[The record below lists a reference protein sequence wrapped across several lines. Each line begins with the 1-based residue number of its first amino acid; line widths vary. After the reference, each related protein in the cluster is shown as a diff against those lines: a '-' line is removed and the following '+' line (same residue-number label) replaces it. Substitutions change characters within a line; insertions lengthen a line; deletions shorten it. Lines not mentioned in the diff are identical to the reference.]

1 MAAGLRCMMA
11 SQDPSHVAALELGD
25 VNESD
30 SVVIH
35 PNPFGVIGRVAGSA
49 AALSLSALIGAT
61 ATMLNM
67 SVVNDIADAKL
78 YSSRGVNN
86 LEAIRWAAGT
96 RLIVACVALLLAVLA
111 GLRYSRDQ
119 PAIRYTFAADGEE
132 ATESVAGVEAP
143 GWVRMLVGSSIV
155 VSVLAI
161 LLNATAVVLAL
172 HLHESPN
179 FGLPTG

>member
-1 MAAGLRCMMA
+1 MA
-11 SQDPSHVAALELGD
+11 SEDASHVEALELRAVD
-25 VNESD
+25 ETD

-35 PNPFGVIGRVAGSA
+35 PNPFGVIARVAGSA
-49 AALSLSALIGAT
+49 AALALSALIAAT

-78 YSSRGVNN
+78 YSSRGINN
-86 LEAIRWAAGT
+86 LEAIRWAAGI

-119 PAIRYTFAADGEE
+119 PATRYTFTADGEE
-132 ATESVAGVEAP
+132 ATESIVGVDAP
-143 GWVRMLVGSSIV
+143 GWVRLLVGSSVV

-161 LLNATAVVLAL
+161 LLNAVAVALAL

>member
-1 MAAGLRCMMA
+1 MMA
-11 SQDPSHVAALELGD
+11 NQAPSHVEALEHGD

-49 AALSLSALIGAT
+49 GALALSALITAT

-67 SVVNDIADAKL
+67 SVVDDIADAKL
-78 YSSRGVNN
+78 YSSHGINN
-86 LEAIRWAAGT
+86 LEAIRWAAGI
-96 RLIVACVALLLAVLA
+96 RLVVACVALLLAVLA

-119 PAIRYTFAADGEE
+119 PAIRYTFTADGEE

-143 GWVRMLVGSSIV
+143 GWVRLLVGSSVV
-155 VSVLAI
+155 VSLLAI
-161 LLNATAVVLAL
+161 LLNATVMVLAL

-179 FGLPTG
+179 FGLPSG

>member
-1 MAAGLRCMMA
+1 MMA
-11 SQDPSHVAALELGD
+11 SQDPSHVDALGHGD

-35 PNPFGVIGRVAGSA
+35 PNPFGTVGRVAGSA
-49 AALSLSALIGAT
+49 GALALSALITAT

-78 YSSRGVNN
+78 YSSRGINN
-86 LEAIRWAAGT
+86 LEAIRWAAGI
-96 RLIVACVALLLAVLA
+96 RLVLACVALLLAVLA
-111 GLRYSRDQ
+111 GLRYSRAQ
-119 PAIRYTFAADGEE
+119 PVTRYTFTADGEE
-132 ATESVAGVEAP
+132 ATESIEGVDAP
-143 GWVRMLVGSSIV
+143 GWVRMLVGSSVV

-161 LLNATAVVLAL
+161 LLNATALVLAL